1 MCQRETTN
9 SLSKELLVEHERKWG
24 KNKDVKK
31 YYISNTRHFRAR
43 TRQFKTAEEIGVF
56 FKNVGVSFLVSFIVL
71 MPF

>member
-43 TRQFKTAEEIGVF
+43 TRQFKIAEEIGVF
-56 FKNVGVSFLVSFIVL
+56 LKNVGVSFLVSFVVL